1 MTDVSSRDLRNHTR
15 EVLDR
20 VQRGEPVRITV
31 NRRPVAEIVPA
42 RDRPQWISGRS
53 LEHMLRTAPAD
64 EGLLD
69 DLRPLREQTVEPE

>member
-15 EVLDR
+15 EVLER

-42 RDRPQWISGRS
+42 RERPVWVSGRAM
-53 LEHMLRTAPAD
+53 EKVLRTAAAD
-64 EGLLD
+64 PGLLD
-69 DLRPLREQTVEPE
+69 DLRPLREQLVEPK